1 MDYFWPLLPLL
12 FPSVFRFLFTC
23 TPFSRMQ
30 HEIGTSFPILIYSL
44 PLPLASPG
52 FPPPLCVIHNRTSAG
67 LHVSHMG
74 GTPVFFN
81 TFLIPPFEAPL
92 VHYNLYWL
100 LNKIK
105 GLVLAASR
113 LCCTLLQKNAFFITH
128 THTYNHTHLG
138 MFILTWKWDSE
149 RALAVTSHSSLVAVI
164 SLCSLRVCVCVV
176 ECSVFISNIAEN
188 TSVLCAIMCIILLSL
203 D

>member
-164 SLCSLRVCVCVV
+164 SLCSLRVCVCGW
-176 ECSVFISNIAEN
+176 
-188 TSVLCAIMCIILLSL
+188 M
-203 D
+203 

>member
-12 FPSVFRFLFTC
+12 FPSVFQFLFTC

-149 RALAVTSHSSLVAVI
+149 RALAVTSHSSLVVVI
-164 SLCSLRVCVCVV
+164 SLCSLRVCVWLNVV
-176 ECSVFISNIAEN
+176 FLFLI
-188 TSVLCAIMCIILLSL
+188 
-203 D
+203 

>member
-1 MDYFWPLLPLL
+1 MDYFWALLPLL
-12 FPSVFRFLFTC
+12 FPSVFQFLFTF
-23 TPFSRMQ
+23 TPFTRMQ

-44 PLPLASPG
+44 PLPLPSPG
-52 FPPPLCVIHNRTSAG
+52 FPSPLCVIHNRPSAG

-128 THTYNHTHLG
+128 THNHTHLG

-149 RALAVTSHSSLVAVI
+149 SAGSYKSFLISSSDFPMLSA
-164 SLCSLRVCVCVV
+164 CVCV
-176 ECSVFISNIAEN
+176 S
-188 TSVLCAIMCIILLSL
+188 MCGWM
-203 D
+203 

>member
-44 PLPLASPG
+44 PLPLGSPG

-128 THTYNHTHLG
+128 THTHIQPHTPWYVYFDMKVGLWESAG
-138 MFILTWKWDSE
+138 SYKSFLI
-149 RALAVTSHSSLVAVI
+149 SSSDFPMLSA
-164 SLCSLRVCVCVV
+164 CVCVV